1 MKLVSDLDGV
11 WTDQDKEARFVGQYI
26 VKKLSEMTNFTADE
40 LKELIEG
47 CRKEMDKTPYE
58 YGWFYNGHISAY
70 YHEDPFGDNNAIF
83 NYIHRAGN
91 RNSFSVFRQNLNDI
105 KKAVIE
111 KGFESVE
118 KFSNSCFAEAT
129 KIFKESGKLAP
140 HPNGKLALDKVLKKG
155 VQVVVVSNSSTQK
168 IEHLFHKMGK
178 QPTNERSFKPGPV
191 HARGNAMKFV
201 INPDFN
207 LTPDILKTEKHYDV
221 NLRRQSYFEVLLD
234 EAPDYVLG
242 DVFSLDISLP
252 LYLRLNDE
260 RFSKLKLIQIVHK
273 YTPDWV
279 KDFLSKKKFKEI
291 VFMIDDI
298 SKLPDVIKW

>member
-11 WTDQDKEARFVGQYI
+11 WTDQDKEAAYVIQFI
-26 VKKLSEMTNFTADE
+26 IKKLSEITKFSGEE

-58 YGWFYNGHISAY
+58 YGWFYDGKISAY

-83 NYIHRAGN
+83 NYIQRIGN
-91 RNSFSVFRQNLNDI
+91 RNSFSVFRQKLSEI
-105 KKAVIE
+105 KKAILE
-111 KGFESVE
+111 KGFESIE
-118 KFSNSCFAEAT
+118 KFSNYCFIEAT

-140 HPNGKLALDKVLKKG
+140 HRNGKTALDKVLKKG
-155 VQVVVVSNSSTQK
+155 IQVVVVSNSSTKK
-168 IEHLFHKMGK
+168 IEHLFLKMGK

-191 HARGNAMKFV
+191 HARGEAMKYV
-201 INPDFN
+201 INQDFK
-207 LTPDILKTEKHYDV
+207 TVPAVQKTENRYDV
-221 NLRRQSYFEVLLD
+221 QLRRQAYYNVLLD

-252 LYLRLNDE
+252 LYLRLHDK
-260 RFSKLKLIQIVHK
+260 RFNKLKLIQVVHK
-273 YTPDWV
+273 HTPDWV
-279 KDFLSKKKFKEI
+279 RDFLSKDKLKGF

-298 SKLPDVIKW
+298 SQLPDVIKW